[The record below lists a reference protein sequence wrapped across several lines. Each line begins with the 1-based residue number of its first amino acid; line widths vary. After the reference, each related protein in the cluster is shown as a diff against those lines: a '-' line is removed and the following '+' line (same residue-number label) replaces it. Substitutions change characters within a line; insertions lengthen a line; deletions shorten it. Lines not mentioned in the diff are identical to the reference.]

1 MGGQDARP
9 MSTPT
14 DSPVCNGSS
23 LGLLFRQVRDAMWA
37 QMERELAAAGHPL
50 NFTQFITIKT
60 LAAGTASATELA
72 RAADLHPGAMTRLL
86 DKLEGMGV
94 LERVA
99 DPSDRRAL
107 HVHLTPA
114 GVAIWKDIN
123 ECAARV
129 RARAVADMSETEQ
142 AELTRLLLQVRDNLT
157 PSGG

>member
-1 MGGQDARP
+1 MN
-9 MSTPT
+9 TPYP
-14 DSPVCNGSS
+14 PVACNGST
-23 LGLLFRQVRDAMWA
+23 LGLLFRQARDAMWA

-50 NFTQFITIKT
+50 NFSQFITIKT
-60 LAAGTASATELA
+60 LADGTASATELA
-72 RAADLHPGAMTRLL
+72 RAAYLHPGAMTRLL
-86 DKLEGMGV
+86 DKLEGMDI

-129 RARAVADMSETEQ
+129 RARAVANMSEAEQ
-142 AELTRLLLQVRDNLT
+142 GELMRLLTQVRDNLT
-157 PSGG
+157 SLGG

>member
-1 MGGQDARP
+1 MGT
-9 MSTPT
+9 SS
-14 DSPVCNGSS
+14 SPIACNGST
-23 LGLLFRQVRDAMWA
+23 LGLLFRQARDAMWA
-37 QMERELAAAGHPL
+37 QMERELAAAGHAL
-50 NFTQFITIKT
+50 NFSQFITIKT
-60 LAAGTASATELA
+60 LAAGTAGVTELA

-107 HVHLTPA
+107 LVHLTPA

-129 RARAVADMSETEQ
+129 RVRAVANMSETEQ
-142 AELTRLLLQVRDNLT
+142 AELMRLLIQVRDNLT
-157 PSGG
+157 NVGS

>member
-1 MGGQDARP
+1 MGT
-9 MSTPT
+9 SS
-14 DSPVCNGSS
+14 SPIACNGST
-23 LGLLFRQVRDAMWA
+23 LGLLFRQARDAMWA
-37 QMERELAAAGHPL
+37 QMERELAAAGHAL
-50 NFTQFITIKT
+50 NFSQFITIKT
-60 LAAGTASATELA
+60 LAAGTAGVSELA

-107 HVHLTPA
+107 LVHLTPA

-129 RARAVADMSETEQ
+129 RVRAVANMSETEQ
-142 AELTRLLLQVRDNLT
+142 AELMRLLIQVRDNLT
-157 PSGG
+157 NVGS

>member
-1 MGGQDARP
+1 
-9 MSTPT
+9 MSP
-14 DSPVCNGSS
+14 SPAPVACNGSS

-37 QMERELAAAGHPL
+37 RMERELAEAGHAL
-50 NFTQFITIKT
+50 NFSQYITIKT
-60 LAAGTASATELA
+60 LAEGTASATELA

-86 DKLEGMGV
+86 DKLQARGI

-123 ECAARV
+123 ECATRV
-129 RARAVADMSETEQ
+129 RARAVAHMSETEQ
-142 AELTRLLLQVRDNLT
+142 AELTRLLHQVRDNLT
-157 PSGG
+157 SFGG

>member
-1 MGGQDARP
+1 MGT
-9 MSTPT
+9 SS
-14 DSPVCNGSS
+14 SPVACNGST
-23 LGLLFRQVRDAMWA
+23 LGLLFRQARDAMWA
-37 QMERELAAAGHPL
+37 QMERELAAAGHAL
-50 NFTQFITIKT
+50 NFSQFITIKT
-60 LAAGTASATELA
+60 LAAGTAGVTELA

-129 RARAVADMSETEQ
+129 RVRAVANMSETEQ
-142 AELTRLLLQVRDNLT
+142 AELMRLLIQVRDNLT
-157 PSGG
+157 HVGS